1 MHSTQPLFCIFL
13 ISNCIFA
20 HIIISMLSI
29 IPSEFFQPANLH
41 SLHQQFNAGLPY
53 RHVVIDSFLDPT
65 FANKISDNFPGLDK
79 MSRNYQG
86 LNEHKSEGAGFENF
100 DPAFT
105 QLREALN
112 TPEFYKALSVI
123 TGIENLYSVEDAL
136 GMGVHQ
142 GGDGSYLDI
151 HIDFNIHSVRNI
163 HRRINLLIF
172 LNKDWQESYGG
183 MLELWNNNVS
193 KLEKSILPIINRC
206 VIFETNEISY
216 HGYNKINVPEGI
228 TRKSFYGYFYTDLR
242 EGAAGYH
249 DTVFKARPEDGI
261 IKKVKTDVKETL

>member
-1 MHSTQPLFCIFL
+1 MS
-13 ISNCIFA
+13 
-20 HIIISMLSI
+20 SI
-29 IPSEFFQPANLH
+29 IPSDFFQPANLQ
-41 SLHQQFNAGLPY
+41 SLNQQFKLGFPY
-53 RHVVIDSFLDPT
+53 RHVVIDSFLDPS
-65 FANKISDNFPGLDK
+65 FANNLSENFPGLDK

-100 DPAFT
+100 DPSFT

-112 TPEFYKALSVI
+112 TPEFYKALSAI

-142 GGDGSYLDI
+142 GGNGSYLDI

-183 MLELWNNNVS
+183 MLEMWNTNVT

-242 EGAAGYH
+242 DGAAGYH
-249 DTVFKARPEDGI
+249 DTVFKARPEEGL
-261 IKKVKTDVKETL
+261 IKKVKTDVKETLKNNIKRLLKKAGISI